1 MVAEEISGTVH
12 CNLGMSRRYAPPQRH
27 QKGIEMQQKLT
38 DVALRALKAPAESRI
53 EISDT
58 ERVRLRFRL
67 TSSNK
72 ATWLYQKQIKGGIR
86 RRFTLGTYPA
96 MSLAQARAEA
106 LAIQLEAESGIDRV
120 ATQEALRAAA
130 AAEALT
136 ARTVKDVLDLYIVN
150 HIEQELKPGQ
160 AREERKRQLLRY
172 LGPHFTRRIDD
183 VSRADIQKIIGT
195 KQAEGKV
202 VMANRP
208 RAAIAAFTLWAYNR
222 GHCVEDA
229 SSAVQKAG
237 KETARTRTP
246 SLEEVRE
253 IWAATFELGNL
264 SGPFFRLCILTGQ
277 RSRSDILAM
286 KWAWVDFEKSR
297 YEIPNPKNGRAHI
310 VHLCDAALAELES
323 LKKLQLACAA
333 DISKTGLEKLVDNDF
348 VFSTTGR
355 TAASGVSKAKARLDP
370 ELHVQRKKNG
380 DARPF
385 EPWVLHD
392 LRRSQAT
399 ALAEAGFDEGV
410 VDRIQNH
417 VAGGSRASA
426 VAAVYNKA
434 QKLPERARALNAWG
448 EMVLGRWGDV
458 VSVRGVA

>member
-1 MVAEEISGTVH
+1 MVWWAVAP
-12 CNLGMSRRYAPPQRH
+12 LYPRSRVQD
-27 QKGIEMQQKLT
+27 KT
-38 DVALRALKAPAESRI
+38 
-53 EISDT
+53 
-58 ERVRLRFRL
+58 
-67 TSSNK
+67 
-72 ATWLYQKQIKGGIR
+72 
-86 RRFTLGTYPA
+86 
-96 MSLAQARAEA
+96 
-106 LAIQLEAESGIDRV
+106 SGIDRV
-120 ATQEALRAAA
+120 AAQEALRVAA

-136 ARTVKDVLDLYIVN
+136 ARTVKDILDLYILN

-183 VSRADIQKIIGT
+183 VSRADIQKIIDT

-202 VMANRP
+202 VMANRL
-208 RAAIAAFTLWAYNR
+208 RAAIAAFTLWSYNR
-222 GHCVEDA
+222 GHSAKDV

-246 SLEEVRE
+246 SLDEVRE
-253 IWAATFELGNL
+253 IWAATFKLGNL
-264 SGPFFRLCILTGQ
+264 WGPFFRLCILTGQ
-277 RSRSDILAM
+277 RSRSDILSV
-286 KWAWVDFEKSR
+286 KWSWVDFEKSR

-310 VHLCDAALAELES
+310 VHLCDAALAELVN
-323 LKKLQLACAA
+323 LKNLQLACAEEC
-333 DISKTGLEKLVDNDF
+333 SMMSQEKLAGSTF

-355 TAASGVSKAKARLDP
+355 TAASGVSKAKGRLDS
-370 ELHVQRKKNG
+370 ELRVQRGKNG
-380 DARPF
+380 NAEAF
-385 EPWVLHD
+385 ELWVLHD